1 MSTRTALSVLDLAPL
16 SAGMSRREAL
26 NHSLELARHA
36 EASGYQRYW
45 MAEHHGSRTFMSSAT
60 SLLLGRAAEH
70 TSTIRLG
77 AGGVMLPNHAPLM
90 VAEYYG
96 TLATIYG
103 DRFDLGLGRAPGTDP
118 VTASA
123 LRRGSA
129 QVVDFAEDVTAL
141 AQFLAPSPVST
152 EGPAP
157 SPRAAELAALGID
170 PNPEQLRAYVRAI
183 PGEGTRVPLW
193 MLASSLAGAQVAA
206 ALGLPLSF
214 ASHFAPRLL
223 GPVVATYRE
232 QFRADAPT
240 AQVSRPTVMAGV
252 NVMVADS
259 ARAAEELFTSY
270 EAMKAGMRRGR
281 SAPLPAPNPAA
292 AHTPDEPMDPTAVVG
307 DSQKVVDYLD
317 EFTSRY
323 GIDELIVT
331 SYAYDPAARLRSYEL
346 LAEQWNQ

>member
-1 MSTRTALSVLDLAPL
+1 
-16 SAGMSRREAL
+16 MSRREAL
-26 NHSLELARHA
+26 EHSLELAQRA
-36 EASGYQRYW
+36 EASGYKRYW

-118 VTASA
+118 ITAGA

-141 AQFLAPSPVST
+141 AQFLSPSPGSE
-152 EGPAP
+152 EGPAH
-157 SPRAAELAALGID
+157 SARTGELAALGIE
-170 PNPEQLRAYVRAI
+170 PKPEQLRSFVRAI
-183 PGEGTRVPLW
+183 PGEGTKVPLW

-223 GPVVATYRE
+223 GPAVATYRE

-252 NVMVADS
+252 NVMVADTE
-259 ARAAEELFTSY
+259 RAAQELFTSY
-270 EAMKAGMRRGR
+270 EAMKVGMRRGR
-281 SAPLPAPNPAA
+281 STPIPAPDPAA
-292 AHTPDEPMDPTAVVG
+292 AHASDEPIEPTAVVG
-307 DSQKVVDYLD
+307 DSEKVVDYLD
-317 EFTSRY
+317 TFVGRY
-323 GIDELIVT
+323 GVDELIVT
-331 SYAYDPAARLRSYEL
+331 SYAYDPGARLRSYEL
-346 LAEQWNQ
+346 LAEQWVR